1 MKHGFHYPQCIWY
14 TSLCVITFQWP
25 QPPSLLPRW
34 PLHSLSS
41 DISCRPLSSS
51 PHPGTLPMLF
61 SLWYA
66 PCMALHPPCVSSLLP
81 PSSNMQSF
89 QVTSHHMPPQSTHP
103 SLQSCHLPWLLPSSP
118 PHFPWAPNIP
128 YSVPSRGYSYPV
140 QGSLTCAWLTFK
152 TDTLHSTHRL
162 WHLLWSIMAPGTLT
176 RRKWLGEGIVHGE

>member
-1 MKHGFHYPQCIWY
+1 MYLIYLFMCNYFPVATATFPASKM
-14 TSLCVITFQWP
+14 TSALPELWH
-25 QPPSLLPRW
+25 LLQATVQF
-34 PLHSLSS
+34 
-41 DISCRPLSSS
+41 